1 MDEFYDDFLKSMDIW
16 CTCNSHLDKNF
27 KAKRSD
33 ICSIK
38 IEKTDDKTVSCIA
51 FDKNNKPIYKSKSKC
66 GPNDIFDF
74 NIGAKLALDRLYEG
88 YDMTPKSKREAYN
101 GKIFVAKYP
110 SGGRFHSRTIRQVV
124 NGRVTNIHHP
134 IDTNDNF
141 GGPYIFKDM
150 TTDQLSKAIKDV
162 FWGPSDAEVLVY
174 FVIE

>member
-1 MDEFYDDFLKSMDIW
+1 MDEFYNDFLRSLDIW
-16 CTCNSHLDKNF
+16 CTCNGHLDKNF
-27 KAKRSD
+27 KAKHSD
-33 ICSIK
+33 IYSIK

-66 GPNDIFDF
+66 SPDDIFDF
-74 NIGAKLALDRLYEG
+74 NIGAKLAFDRLYGG
-88 YDMTPKSKREAYN
+88 YDMTPKPKRKPYN

-110 SGGRFHSRTIRQVV
+110 GRRLHPQTIYQVV
-124 NGRVTNIHHP
+124 NGRVVNLYF
-134 IDTNDNF
+134 DFND
-141 GGPYIFKDM
+141 PYIFKDM

>member
-1 MDEFYDDFLKSMDIW
+1 MNKNEELKNVELIII
-16 CTCNSHLDKNF
+16 TRNGN
-27 KAKRSD
+27 
-33 ICSIK
+33 
-38 IEKTDDKTVSCIA
+38 TVSVNAYDKFGSHPTTCHRAIA
-51 FDKNNKPIYKSKSKC
+51 EC
-66 GPNDIFDF
+66 GPDDIFDF

-124 NGRVTNIHHP
+124 NGRVTNVHHP

-162 FWGPSDAEVLVY
+162 FWGSGDAEVVVY

>member
-1 MDEFYDDFLKSMDIW
+1 MDDFYKYFLSMDIW
-16 CTCNSHLDKNF
+16 CTCNGHLDTKLN
-27 KAKRSD
+27 AKHSD

-51 FDKNNKPIYKSKSKC
+51 FDKNNKPIFISKSKC
-66 GPNDIFDF
+66 GPDDIFDF
-74 NIGAKLALDRLYEG
+74 NIGAKLALDRLYKG
-88 YDMTPKSKREAYN
+88 YDMTPKPKREAYN

-110 SGGRFHSRTIRQVV
+110 GGGRFHSRTIRQVV
-124 NGRVTNIHHP
+124 NGRVTNISHP
-134 IDTNDNF
+134 IETNDDF

-162 FWGPSDAEVLVY
+162 FWGSGDAEVLVY